1 MIHLLVKYGANINVR
16 DEDGQTP
23 LLYGRIFNRSLI
35 CNLYS
40 IAAAHASHIPT
51 MKLLLQLGADPTI
64 ADNDGTLPSS
74 VAQTDEEKE
83 VWQQYRK

>member
-1 MIHLLVKYGANINVR
+1 MIRLLVKYGANINVQ

-23 LLYGRIFNRSLI
+23 LLYGRLVNRSLI
-35 CNLYS
+35 CHFYS

-83 VWQQYRK
+83 VWQK